1 MPVNT
6 VLLSHVSTF
15 ENHRQ
20 MEQEIYVVI
29 FQRMSTVKLSLKNP
43 YHYCLKNNFLIP
55 I

>member
-1 MPVNT
+1 MYRTYLTDLINPCNACKYMYCF
-6 VLLSHVSTF
+6 L

-43 YHYCLKNNFLIP
+43 YH
-55 I
+55 